1 MRLGSA
7 LAAGII
13 LAVISNLA
21 YASWDL
27 PSAPIPPDSFKT
39 HQEYTDF
46 CKKLYA
52 YYYAIGKPRLG
63 RALARWDLPSA
74 PTRPD
79 SFKSHQEVQD
89 YLTSIRD
96 YYDKISKP
104 RLGRGLTEE
113 LVANMSIAP
122 QQVFSLID
130 TDHDNC
136 VSLDEFQKFFS

>member
-21 YASWDL
+21 YASRDL
-27 PSAPIPPDSFKT
+27 PSAPI
-39 HQEYTDF
+39 
-46 CKKLYA
+46 
-52 YYYAIGKPRLG
+52 
-63 RALARWDLPSA
+63 
-74 PTRPD
+74 RPD
-79 SFKSHQEVQD
+79 SFKSHQEFTD
-89 YLTSIRD
+89 YQNKLKAYIAAVG
-96 YYDKISKP
+96 KP
-104 RLGRGLTEE
+104 RLGRELTED
-113 LVANMSIAP
+113 LVPNMFIAP